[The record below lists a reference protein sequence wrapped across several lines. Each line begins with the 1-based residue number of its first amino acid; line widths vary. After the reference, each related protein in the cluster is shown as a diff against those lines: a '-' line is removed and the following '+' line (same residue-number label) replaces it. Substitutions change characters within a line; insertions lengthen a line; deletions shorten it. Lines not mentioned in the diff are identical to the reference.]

1 MGAGQEKDHF
11 IQDSGEL
18 YFVCRVQEILE
29 KKGVSISSNSHEKYS
44 EFIKYVTDRDMLDE
58 FTNSVYC
65 ESIESRADDFVNEL
79 MSAFADKKM
88 DIINVEVE
96 YRNLGKKGDFLIKV
110 SDGRDISFSLKNY
123 KNGGM
128 KIQLCSGTWASTLL
142 NFIFVKEGKPG
153 MYLDSQGNSFKGSDV
168 ETRNSILQTSYPEV
182 IPILSQ
188 ISEINDMIKQKYVY
202 GEDASNWDNISAEWK
217 KDCNELGSQGINLMI
232 NALKILPQ
240 EVIKN
245 RVIKMAGLDRVEELL
260 VLTYSKKGTNM
271 LCSLTNEKYKRMVG
285 DICSPECSLDYKKK
299 GKSLVF
305 TFIKDEKKVIEVDIP
320 FTFNANGA
328 WHRPAKYEGTQFHQK
343 EGVEL
348 AWGDRRPKKSKELAT
363 STNTYMSIKPYF

>member
-1 MGAGQEKDHF
+1 MA
-11 IQDSGEL
+11 
-18 YFVCRVQEILE
+18 
-29 KKGVSISSNSHEKYS
+29 
-44 EFIKYVTDRDMLDE
+44 EFKAQFNY
-58 FTNSVYC
+58 
-65 ESIESRADDFVNEL
+65 ESRLKLEENLPLDSPLVVYVEPSSFCNLECKFCPQHNGRGEFPTFN
-79 MSAFADKKM
+79 MSLKTFQKTLD
-88 DIINVEVE
+88 
-96 YRNLGKKGDFLIKV
+96 
-110 SDGRDISFSLKNY
+110 DISTFNTKPSLMRFCGIGDPLFN
-123 KNGGM
+123 
-128 KIQLCSGTWASTLL
+128 
-142 NFIFVKEGKPG
+142 KE
-153 MYLDSQGNSFKGSDV
+153 
-168 ETRNSILQTSYPEV
+168 
-182 IPILSQ
+182 

-202 GEDASNWDNISAEWK
+202 GEDASNWENICTEWK
-217 KDCNELGSQGINLMI
+217 KDCDEQGCQGINLMI

-245 RVIKMAGLDRVEELL
+245 RVIKMAGLDREEELL
-260 VLTYSKKGTNM
+260 VLAYSKKGTNM